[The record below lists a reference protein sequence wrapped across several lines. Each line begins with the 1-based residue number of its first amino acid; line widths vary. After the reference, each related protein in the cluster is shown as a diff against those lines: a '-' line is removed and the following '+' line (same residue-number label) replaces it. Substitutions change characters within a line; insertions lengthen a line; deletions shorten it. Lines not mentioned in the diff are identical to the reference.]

1 MIKSMTGYAATEN
14 VAEKF
19 SVRVEIRAVN
29 SRFLDMVLR
38 VPNGFA
44 ALEEKIKGSISARLT
59 RGRIEAK
66 VSIQDTCEDAV
77 SFEIDFPRARGYY
90 TALLQLKEALDLRG
104 KITLDMITTLGDTIK
119 MVEQVQDPQT
129 WWPVVEGC
137 ILQALDHLESMQI
150 TEGRFMA
157 EDLSGRLDAIEHYL
171 DRLAAGS
178 AELLPFYQ
186 ERLKERIAALTHD
199 LASVDPARIAQEAA
213 FWADRSDISEEIT
226 RARSHIQQCR
236 DTILSDEPG
245 GRKLNFLMQEL
256 NREFNTMGAK
266 IGNAELAHAIIEV
279 KSELEKMREQIQNI
293 A

>member
-1 MIKSMTGYAATEN
+1 MIRSMTGYAATEN
-14 VAEKF
+14 VTENF

-38 VPNGFA
+38 VPNGFT
-44 ALEEKIKGSISARLT
+44 ALEEKIKALMSARLT
-59 RGRIEAK
+59 RGRIEVK
-66 VSIQDTCEDAV
+66 VSIQDTSRNAIR
-77 SFEIDFPRARGYY
+77 FEIDLPRARGYCE
-90 TALLQLKEALDLRG
+90 ALLQLKEALDLPGRV
-104 KITLDMITTLGDTIK
+104 TLDMITTLADTIR
-119 MVEQVQDPQT
+119 MVEQVQDSQT
-129 WWPVVEGC
+129 WWPAVEGC
-137 ILQALDHLESMQI
+137 LLQALDQLEAMQS

-157 EDLSGRLDAIEHYL
+157 EDLSGRLGAIEGYL

-178 AELLPFYQ
+178 ADLLPFYQ

-199 LASVDPARIAQEAA
+199 LASIDPARISQEAA

-236 DTILSDEPG
+236 DTIVSDEPG
-245 GRKLNFLMQEL
+245 GRKLNFLVQEL